1 MLGKPMNPQETVLVH
16 WVPREVT
23 DIKLT
28 LATFPVCDVIAEK
41 PDSGGGESIGQMFFA
56 MAVE

>member
-1 MLGKPMNPQETVLVH
+1 MVLVH
-16 WVPREVT
+16 CVPREVT

-28 LATFPVCDVIAEK
+28 LAALLVCDVMAEK

-56 MAVE
+56 TTVE